1 MKRRYKVLAWIFGFF
16 AVVIGVFAVVVSHNS
31 PCPAPQS
38 ATAAPDASMFALQY
52 HCYGGPEVLH
62 VERVPKPT
70 PADDQLLVKVHAA
83 SVNPLDWHF
92 MRGEPY
98 IMRMSAG
105 LGAPTDP
112 HVGVDFSGT
121 VEAVG
126 KSVTRFKPGDEVFGA
141 RGGALG
147 EYVVVRESRAV
158 TLKPAN
164 VSHEQAAAIPV
175 AAVTALQALR
185 EQGNLKP
192 GQKVLING
200 ASGGVGTYAV
210 QLAKVMG
217 AKVTGVC
224 SDRNAEMVRSLG
236 ADRVIDYKKEDF
248 TRGDTH
254 YDLIVDNIGNH
265 PVSDI
270 VDVLEPTGI
279 YVIVGA
285 PSEDPWIGAMAGPI
299 RAKLNAPFVDQQLK
313 FFLASVEQKDL
324 EYVASL
330 MQDGKLVSVIDRRYP
345 LAEAAEAIRY
355 LETGRA
361 RGKVIVTIP

>member
-16 AVVIGVFAVVVSHNS
+16 AVVIGVFAVMVSHNS
-31 PCPAPQS
+31 PCPAPQGS
-38 ATAAPDASMFALQY
+38 ATSDSSMEALRY

-62 VERVPKPT
+62 LERVPKPV
-70 PADDQLLVKVHAA
+70 PADDQLLVKVYAA
-83 SVNPLDWHF
+83 SVNPLDWHT

-98 IMRMSAG
+98 ILRLSAG

-112 HVGVDFSGT
+112 AMGVDFSGT

-126 KSVTRFKPGDEVFGA
+126 KSVTRFKPGDEVFGG
-141 RGGALG
+141 RDGALG

-158 TLKPAN
+158 ALKPAN
-164 VSHEQAAAIPV
+164 VSHEQAAAIPI
-175 AAVTALQALR
+175 AALTALQALR
-185 EQGNLKP
+185 EQGNLEP
-192 GQKVLING
+192 GQKVLVNG

-210 QLAKVMG
+210 QLARVMG
-217 AKVTGVC
+217 AEVTGVC
-224 SDRNAEMVRSLG
+224 SGRNSEMVRSLG
-236 ADRVIDYKKEDF
+236 ADRVIDYTKEDF
-248 TRGDTH
+248 TRGNTRF
-254 YDLIVDNIGNH
+254 DLIVDNIGNH
-265 PVSDI
+265 SVSDI
-270 VDVLEPTGI
+270 VDVLTPTGI

-299 RAKLNAPFVDQQLK
+299 RAKVYAPFVDQQLK
-313 FFLASVEQKDL
+313 FFIANLEQKDL
-324 EYVASL
+324 EYLASL

-345 LAEAAEAIRY
+345 LAQAAEAIRY

>member
-16 AVVIGVFAVVVSHNS
+16 AVVIGVFAVAVSHNS
-31 PCPAPQS
+31 PCPAPR
-38 ATAAPDASMFALQY
+38 ALAVPDPSMDALQY

-62 VERVPKPT
+62 VERVPRPVPT
-70 PADDQLLVKVHAA
+70 DDQLLVKVHAA
-83 SVNPLDWHF
+83 SVNPLDWHT

-98 IMRMSAG
+98 IMRLSAG
-105 LGAPTDP
+105 FGAPTDP
-112 HVGVDFSGT
+112 NMGVDFSGT

-126 KSVTRFKPGDEVFGA
+126 KAVTRFKPGDEVFGG

-158 TLKPAN
+158 ALKPAN
-164 VSHEQAAAIPV
+164 VSHEQAAAIPI
-175 AAVTALQALR
+175 AALTALQALR
-185 EQGNLKP
+185 NQGNLKP

-217 AKVTGVC
+217 AEVTGVC
-224 SDRNAEMVRSLG
+224 SGRNAALVRSLG
-236 ADRVIDYKKEDF
+236 ADRVIDYTKEDF
-248 TRGDTH
+248 TRGDTR
-254 YDLIVDNIGNH
+254 YNLIVDNIGNH
-265 PVSDI
+265 PVPDI
-270 VDVLEPTGI
+270 TDALTPTGT

-299 RAKLNAPFVDQQLK
+299 RAKAYAPFVDQQLK
-313 FFLASVEQKDL
+313 FFLASMEQKDL
-324 EYVASL
+324 EYLASL
-330 MQDGKLVSVIDRRYP
+330 MQDGRLVSVIDRRYP

-355 LETGRA
+355 LETGHA
-361 RGKVIVTIP
+361 HGKVVVTIR